1 MKTFEKRKAERPRTP
16 VMGLSVDWA
25 QLRKEPMNKIN
36 KSIEVTQT
44 ENKEIK
50 M

>member
-1 MKTFEKRKAERPRTP
+1 MKTFEEWKAREAKNTWNGFIRRPGTAEERT
-16 VMGLSVDWA
+16 
-25 QLRKEPMNKIN
+25 QEQKN
-36 KSIEVTQT
+36 KSVEVTQT